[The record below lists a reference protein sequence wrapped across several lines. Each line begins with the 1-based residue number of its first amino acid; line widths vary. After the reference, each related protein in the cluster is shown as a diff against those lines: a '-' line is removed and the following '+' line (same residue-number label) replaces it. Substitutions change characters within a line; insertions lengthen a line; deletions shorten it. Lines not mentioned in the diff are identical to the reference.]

1 MNSNVLT
8 KKIMKNSR
16 VFKHQNKFH
25 FVLGSNT
32 ELPEF
37 VTSDWKE
44 VEMNEFPV
52 KTAGSGVEGP
62 DIAPPNLDR
71 DSGFKRPPKKTKT
84 ANQSTCS
91 NTELPTVVTSDS
103 KELDM
108 NEFPVKSAGSGVE
121 GTAIA
126 PPNLDRD
133 SGFKRP
139 PKRKT

>member
-25 FVLGSNT
+25 FVLGPNT
-32 ELPEF
+32 ELPDF

-52 KTAGSGVEGP
+52 KAAGSGIEG
-62 DIAPPNLDR
+62 L
-71 DSGFKRPPKKTKT
+71 
-84 ANQSTCS
+84 
-91 NTELPTVVTSDS
+91 
-103 KELDM
+103 
-108 NEFPVKSAGSGVE
+108 
-121 GTAIA
+121 AIA

-133 SGFKRP
+133 SGVKRP
-139 PKRKT
+139 PKKKNQNGQPIYTV

>member
-1 MNSNVLT
+1 
-8 KKIMKNSR
+8 MKNSR

-37 VTSDWKE
+37 VTSDWEE

-71 DSGFKRPPKKTKT
+71 DSGFKRPPKK
-84 ANQSTCS
+84 
-91 NTELPTVVTSDS
+91 P
-103 KELDM
+103 
-108 NEFPVKSAGSGVE
+108 
-121 GTAIA
+121 
-126 PPNLDRD
+126 
-133 SGFKRP
+133 KRP
-139 PKRKT
+139 TNLHGMKKHFNYVLLNQIKC

>member
-1 MNSNVLT
+1 
-8 KKIMKNSR
+8 MKNSR

-84 ANQSTCS
+84 ANQSTWYEK
-91 NTELPTVVTSDS
+91 NILIMYF
-103 KELDM
+103 LIRLH
-108 NEFPVKSAGSGVE
+108 F
-121 GTAIA
+121 
-126 PPNLDRD
+126 
-133 SGFKRP
+133 
-139 PKRKT
+139 